1 MKRFILFFFLAV
13 FFCSSLLVV
22 SSVNRALAQNGEE
35 KIVKLDEIVVT
46 APRKTMVIDTPASI
60 SVITAQELEE
70 QGIKNI
76 GDAIV
81 RIPGAYDD
89 GASKYYFSMRGTRS
103 SSTGGPLVLID
114 GVPQN
119 MGMSDYNYFE
129 TIPVS
134 DIDRI
139 EILRSPASTVFG
151 ADSARGV
158 ISIITKKGKK
168 DQPFSVKAKTSYGS
182 WQTSD
187 TYATLSGAVDNW
199 DFFVNGTFMDTEGYV
214 HDDQRRAAGRFK
226 GGYSFSD
233 HARLGINLGYT
244 DNDYEMVRG
253 KNKYALEID
262 RRADEFKEKPTAE
275 KTSYNENEQDVS
287 SYALDFSYK
296 NSGLFLDSLAAVTL
310 FDKEAKYNC
319 YQYTKPK
326 NVYNDDRDQNRY
338 KFDLSGGYNFGE
350 DFFKYTPVLGF
361 NVEKTA
367 LEQRRDY
374 FNDPVGKAASKRKAD
389 IDYDQEKFGIFLQN
403 QLLFGDNWEL
413 NLGVRWDKVTYDV
426 KNKNGDSIDKDHTEY
441 SWSVAPAYHWNDRA
455 TTYASVGKSYWYPAA
470 YYYQAAMEKM
480 NPENLPQDLE
490 PESSMVYEIGHKH
503 SLARWANINLTL
515 FWMDYEDKFAI
526 FYDETQT
533 YAGYKNVGDAE
544 HKGIELEMDGRI
556 CRWFGYR
563 LSGTYMEAE
572 WTSGRERVY
581 TWETL
586 TSKDFRNLD
595 GKELNRI
602 SNYKYMVG
610 FDFYPIRNLKCNLD
624 INGTGPYWVDYLNR
638 IEYGAKTTFDM
649 GIRYELKKWSFWALG
664 KNIFD
669 REIESVYNSSGEL
682 NSTSA
687 EIERNGKYA
696 NLYYPRNGQYFEVGV
711 TYHF

>member
-1 MKRFILFFFLAV
+1 MRKIFAMVMALFILT
-13 FFCSSLLVV
+13 SLMAMPEAR
-22 SSVNRALAQNGEE
+22 SDENEKE

-46 APRKTMVIDTPASI
+46 APRETKVIDTPASI
-60 SVITAQELEE
+60 SVITAKELEE

-89 GASKYYFSMRGTRS
+89 GASTYHFSMRGTRS
-103 SSTGGPLVLID
+103 SSAGGPLVLID

-139 EILRSPASTVFG
+139 EILRSPGSTAFG
-151 ADSARGV
+151 AGSARGV

-187 TYATLSGAVDNW
+187 TYATLSGGVNNW
-199 DFFVNGTFMDTEGYV
+199 DFFLNGTFTDTDGYV
-214 HDDQRRAAGRFK
+214 HNDQRRKAGRFK
-226 GGYSFSD
+226 VGYNFSD
-233 HARLGINLGYT
+233 YARLGINLGYT
-244 DNDYEMVRG
+244 DNDYKTVRG

-262 RRADEFKEKPTAE
+262 RRAREFKEKPTAE
-275 KTSYNENEQDVS
+275 KTSYDEKGQDVS

-296 NSGLFLDSLAAVTL
+296 KRALFLDSLAAVTL
-310 FDKEAKYNC
+310 FDEEAKYNC

-326 NVYNDDRDQNRY
+326 RVYDDDRDQNRY
-338 KFDLSGGYNFGE
+338 KFDLSGGYSFGE
-350 DFFKYTPVLGF
+350 GFFSYTPVLGF

-403 QLLFGDNWEL
+403 QLLFGDHGEL
-413 NLGVRWDKVTYDV
+413 NLGVRSDKVTYDV
-426 KNKNGDSIDKDHTEY
+426 KNKKGDSVDKDHTKY

-455 TTYASVGKSYWYPAA
+455 TTYALVGKSYWYPAA
-470 YYYQAAMEKM
+470 YYYKVAMEKM

-490 PESSMVYEIGHKH
+490 PESSLVYEIGHKH
-503 SLARWANINLTL
+503 SLAKWANIDFTL
-515 FWMDYEDKFAI
+515 FWMDYKDKFAV
-526 FYDETQT
+526 FYDETSK
-533 YAGYKNVGDAE
+533 YAGYKNIGDAE
-544 HKGIELEMDGRI
+544 HKGIELEIDGRI

-586 TSKDFRNLD
+586 KSKDFRDLD
-595 GKELNRI
+595 GKELNRVP
-602 SNYKYMVG
+602 NYKYMVG
-610 FDFYPIRNLKCNLD
+610 LDLYPIRNLKFNID
-624 INGTGPYWVDYLNR
+624 VNGTGKYYVDYLNR
-638 IEYGAKTTFDM
+638 IEYGERTTVDM
-649 GIRYELKKWSFWALG
+649 GIRYEFKKWSFWVLG

-669 REIESVYNSSGEL
+669 REIEAVYNSSGKL
-682 NSTSA
+682 NSTVA

-696 NLYYPRNGQYFEVGV
+696 NLYYPRNGQYFEVGI
-711 TYHF
+711 TYYF